1 MFIVYFLILFLPVTI
16 FLPTFLKFKGNQSK
30 VVIKKSKCVIVS
42 NHMSIFDPVVL
53 QMRLKKKIFFLAKI
67 EAFKNKLFS
76 CILKRLGAIPVDR
89 KNPSISSIKN
99 SIKVLKDN
107 KPLCIFVQGTR
118 SKSALIKEGEVKE
131 GAGMFALKEDAPII
145 PIAFTKK
152 VGFFRFSK
160 IVIGEPIYLDK
171 NKVGDKEYLL
181 EVSNLI
187 RVKIN
192 ELIINDK
199 KD

>member
-131 GAGMFALKEDAPII
+131 GAPII